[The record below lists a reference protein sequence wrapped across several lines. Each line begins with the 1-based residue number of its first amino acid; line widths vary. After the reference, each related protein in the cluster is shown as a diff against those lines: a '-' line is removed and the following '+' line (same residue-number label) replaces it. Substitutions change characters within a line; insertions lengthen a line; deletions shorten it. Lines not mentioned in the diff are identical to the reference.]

1 MNIEELAFKDRKILA
16 NLNAVDLLNIIEF
29 LQGDSRHCLEE
40 HNKLKEEI
48 TNLSKE
54 IDMWNSKYND
64 MFDENRELKEILANN
79 GIVSTCE
86 NCETFGVCPHSY
98 REYDYKCEL
107 DKVTIQQKEFKK
119 WLEDYINLYDKK
131 DIYEEGSCDML
142 EEILQ
147 KYRSIIGVSDEN
159 NMEKSK

>member
-1 MNIEELAFKDRKILA
+1 MN
-16 NLNAVDLLNIIEF
+16 
-29 LQGDSRHCLEE
+29 
-40 HNKLKEEI
+40 KEEIDILYSFANDEDCRYVYDWQGFNYEEICPLIDKLIKENKKYKEVI

-64 MFDENRELKEILANN
+64 MFDENRGLKEILANN

-107 DKVTIQQKEFKK
+107 DKVTIQQNEFIE
-119 WLEDYINLYDKK
+119 WLEN
-131 DIYEEGSCDML
+131 ML
-142 EEILQ
+142 ENDIFSVVRVKDVLS
-147 KYRSIIGVSDEN
+147 KYKEIIGGD
-159 NMEKSK
+159 K